1 MKPIQNTV
9 FGGHGFIGAH
19 LCNYLEKGGLPYQV
33 VGRQNPLPKG
43 SLGNVFYCAGIT
55 ADFRSRP
62 FETMDAHI
70 STLSNVLEHGQYTNF
85 LYLSSARIYRNASL
99 TTEDVKFTID
109 PNSPEDLVDVSKLA
123 GESLCLSID
132 NNKIRILRLSNVF
145 GYDFLSQNFLTE
157 IIKSALIDRKIH
169 LLSSLDSSK
178 DYVDVDSV
186 VNIMVR
192 IAESGENR
200 IYNVS
205 NGYNVSHEEIVL
217 LLRNLTGCSLTVA
230 DNAPSVIW
238 PTVNNDRIRQEF
250 NYRPARLTDKLE
262 DLVNAFKIMFL

>member
-1 MKPIQNTV
+1 MKPIQNTI
-9 FGGHGFIGAH
+9 FGGRGFIGAH
-19 LCNYLEKGGLPYQV
+19 LCKYLEKDSLPYQI
-33 VGRQNPLPKG
+33 VGRRDPLPKG
-43 SLGNVFYCAGIT
+43 NLGNIFYCAGIT

-62 FETMDAHI
+62 FETMGAHI
-70 STLSNVLEHGQYTNF
+70 STLSNVLEHGQYDTF
-85 LYLSSARIYRNASL
+85 LYLSSARMYRNASL

-109 PNSPEDLVDVSKLA
+109 PNSPEDFVDVSKLA

-192 IAESGENR
+192 IAESGQNR

-205 NGYNVSHEEIVL
+205 SGYNVSHEEIVL
-217 LLRNLTGCSLTVA
+217 LLRDLTGCSLTVA
-230 DNAPSVIW
+230 DNAPSVIC

>member
-1 MKPIQNTV
+1 LKPIQNTI
-9 FGGHGFIGAH
+9 FGGRGFIGTH
-19 LCNYLEKGGLPYQV
+19 LCKYLEKDSLPYQI
-33 VGRQNPLPKG
+33 VGRRDPLPKG
-43 SLGNVFYCAGIT
+43 NLGNIFYCAGIT

-62 FETMDAHI
+62 FETMGAHI
-70 STLSNVLEHGQYTNF
+70 STLSNVLEHGQYDTF
-85 LYLSSARIYRNASL
+85 LYLSSARMYRNASL

-109 PNSPEDLVDVSKLA
+109 PNNPEDLVDVSKLA

-157 IIKSALIDRKIH
+157 VIKSALIDRKIH

-205 NGYNVSHEEIVL
+205 SGYNVSHEEIVL
-217 LLRNLTGCSLTVA
+217 LLRDLTGCSLTVA
-230 DNAPSVIW
+230 DNAPSVIC